1 MGNDKKVLL
10 NDNYDSRSD
19 NLVCSYEMQRK
30 IIKIMQTEKRFSSF
44 FDEHG
49 INSVVVYGVGFFG
62 KILIEELWKQGIQ
75 VVCGIDKKVLYY
87 KNLSIKNLNDEIP
100 SCDAIIV
107 SPMNYANIVNEL
119 KSRTDIPIYVF
130 ADILDEIDYRINC
143 NEKMRQKNYLEYLV
157 LNILDHCNLRCKGCD
172 HFACL
177 AEPYFVSFDFIRK
190 DLKRMQELFAGE
202 NIMQIA
208 VMGGEPLLH
217 PDLLLILKEVR
228 TCFPHAVIRLTTN
241 GLLLLKQ
248 VDDFWKVCREER
260 VTIVNTKYPINLDYS
275 KIQEKAKKE
284 GVEFRY
290 FEGTGEGIVKK
301 SFKKIINLSG
311 DSDIND
317 SFLKCHIS
325 NYGNFL
331 MEGKLYGCPFS
342 CQSYRIFNKKFGT
355 DLKLTNKDYL
365 NIYEVES
372 SKEIFE
378 FVSKPRPYCGYCEGI
393 TKGFDWSR
401 SQKEISEWTEG

>member
-1 MGNDKKVLL
+1 MGDDKKVLL
-10 NDNYDSRSD
+10 NDNYDSGSD
-19 NLVCSYEMQRK
+19 NLVCSHEMQRK
-30 IIKIMQTEKRFSSF
+30 IIKIMQTEKRFSPF

-49 INSVVVYGVGFFG
+49 INSVVVYGVGYFG

-87 KNLSIKNLNDEIP
+87 KNLSIKNLNDKIP

-107 SPMNYANIVNEL
+107 SPMNYAKIVNEL
-119 KSRTDIPIYVF
+119 KKRTDIPIYVF
-130 ADILDEIDYRINC
+130 ADILNEIDYRINC

-177 AEPYFVSFDFIRK
+177 ADPYFVSFDFIRK

-260 VTIVNTKYPINLDYS
+260 ITIVNTKYPINLDYS

-301 SFKKIINLSG
+301 SLKKIINLSG

-317 SFLKCHIS
+317 SFLNCPIS

-365 NIYEVES
+365 NIYEVKS

-393 TKGFDWSR
+393 IKGLDWSR
-401 SQKEISEWTEG
+401 SKKEISEWTEE